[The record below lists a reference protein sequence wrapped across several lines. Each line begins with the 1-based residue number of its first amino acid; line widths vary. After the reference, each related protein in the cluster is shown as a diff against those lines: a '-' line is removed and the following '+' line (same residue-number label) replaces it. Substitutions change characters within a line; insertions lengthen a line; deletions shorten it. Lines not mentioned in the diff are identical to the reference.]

1 MLHYLAGRLG
11 YPAGDFFATFTT
23 GGSEA
28 NHTAVLAALARRFPT
43 YLTDGVGNLP
53 QRPLV
58 YMSALGHNSFDK
70 IVKNTGLG
78 LNALRK
84 IPVDA
89 DLKLDVAAL
98 ERQLQLDR
106 AVGYAP
112 MLLVGTAGTTGSGT
126 IDPLSELAEVAR
138 RHSLWFHVD
147 AAWAGGAVLSDRLRP
162 HLAGIDL
169 ADSVTIDAHK
179 WFSVAMG
186 AGMFFTRHPTAVQA
200 AFNIDASYMPSHLQ
214 TEPYVTTLQW
224 SRRCIGLKLFL
235 ALAEQGATGLAR
247 QMEQQCDLA
256 LYLGR
261 QLRAAGWLV
270 VNESPVGVVN
280 FTHPQLQTGSL
291 TAPQLQQQLERE
303 GDFWLS
309 TVPLPNH
316 DTVLRACITSQHTRA
331 NTLDALVERLEQFL
345 VDASEE

>member
-1 MLHYLAGRLG
+1 MSKT
-11 YPAGDFFATFTT
+11 PAWAWD
-23 GGSEA
+23 
-28 NHTAVLAALARRFPT
+28 
-43 YLTDGVGNLP
+43 
-53 QRPLV
+53 
-58 YMSALGHNSFDK
+58 
-70 IVKNTGLG
+70 
-78 LNALRK
+78 ALRK

-106 AVGYAP
+106 AAGYTP
-112 MLLVGTAGTTGSGT
+112 VLLVGTAGTTGSGT
-126 IDPLSELAEVAR
+126 LDPLPELAEVAR
-138 RHSLWFHVD
+138 RHGLWFHVD

-162 HLAGIDL
+162 HLSGIDL

-186 AGMFFTRHPTAVQA
+186 AGMFFTRHPAAVHA

-235 ALAEQGATGLAR
+235 TLAEQGATGLAH

-256 LYLGR
+256 TYLSQ

-270 VNESPVGVVN
+270 VHESPVGVVN
-280 FTHPQLQTGSL
+280 FTHSQLQTGSF
-291 TAPQLQQQLERE
+291 TASRLQQQLEQE

-309 TVPLPNH
+309 TVPLPGH
-316 DTVLRACITSQHTRA
+316 GVVLRACITSHHTRA
-331 NTLDALVERLEQFL
+331 ATLDALVTRLGQLLAEAGQ
-345 VDASEE
+345 E